1 MKKTCLLL
9 ALMVPMLAAAQAVR
23 VMKPQHFKHQLPAG
37 NYSGIAPIGDDR
49 YAVVSDKAD
58 GDGFYVFRLRI
69 DTVKGRIVEA
79 VNEGYRSS
87 GLPNR
92 DMEGIA
98 YRPSTGT
105 LFISGE
111 ADNEVYE
118 YRLDGERTGRRL
130 LVPVELQQ
138 AVPNY
143 GLESLAYDAQARR
156 FYTTTEHPLPGESW
170 LRLCSFGDDLRP
182 GRQYIYPPD
191 EPVSRKYIY
200 GVAGLCAPGDG
211 RLYVLERQV
220 RIPRLKIGAKTV
232 IRLYEVRPAES
243 DTLQKRLVCEFTTR
257 LNLLSRRFANF
268 EGLCCPCP
276 GWLLLVADS
285 QDQYKGILR
294 DWFRLVA
301 VTKET
306 N

>member
-9 ALMVPMLAAAQAVR
+9 ALMVPVLAAAQAVR
-23 VMKPQHFKHQLPAG
+23 VMKPQHFKRQLPAG

-69 DTVKGRIVEA
+69 DTVQGRIVEA

-130 LVPVELQQ
+130 QVPAELQQ
-138 AVPNY
+138 AAPNY
-143 GLESLAYDAQARR
+143 GLESLAYDVQARR
-156 FYTTTEHPLPGESW
+156 F
-170 LRLCSFGDDLRP
+170 
-182 GRQYIYPPD
+182 
-191 EPVSRKYIY
+191 
-200 GVAGLCAPGDG
+200 
-211 RLYVLERQV
+211 
-220 RIPRLKIGAKTV
+220 
-232 IRLYEVRPAES
+232 
-243 DTLQKRLVCEFTTR
+243 
-257 LNLLSRRFANF
+257 
-268 EGLCCPCP
+268 
-276 GWLLLVADS
+276 
-285 QDQYKGILR
+285 
-294 DWFRLVA
+294 
-301 VTKET
+301 
-306 N
+306 